1 MSNEEEEKETR
12 QERREKRADKRKE
25 DMRKHGKGLAKVY
38 EDAVVK
44 RLGKDKQEEK

>member
-1 MSNEEEEKETR
+1 MSEEEEKETR

-38 EDAVVK
+38 QDAVIK
-44 RLGKDKQEEK
+44 RLGKDKPDEE